1 MFMVKNKKGG
11 NNRAV
16 ISPLGQGDSFVLPN
30 GWSITKVYAE
40 SNSYLGHTVD
50 VAIGI
55 DAPIETV
62 GRTSIWW
69 RANDDDNMYF
79 GGVALA
85 DYDVYVTDLDYGRAV
100 AHKVYDLFGPEGDAQ
115 ARFELLQ
122 NGWEVTGIT
131 DIFSHA
137 ASIYWKGS
145 PRKYD
150 DTPGFDT
157 DDNVGLGYSET
168 VEIEGDYSD
177 NVLDRSCYNASYV
190 GEAKEMTYHLDSWG
204 SKLGA
209 YDEYTTDG
217 RMCYVSSDLLGV
229 GRMAL
234 YVEIQKMN

>member
-1 MFMVKNKKGG
+1 MFMVKNKRGG

-16 ISPLGQGDSFVLPN
+16 VSPLGQGDSFVLPN

-40 SNSYLGHTVD
+40 SNSYLGNTVD
-50 VAIGI
+50 VAIGT
-55 DAPIETV
+55 DAPVEAV

-69 RANDDDNMYF
+69 RANDNDNMYF

-85 DYDVYVTDLDYGRAV
+85 DYDVYVTNLDYGRAI

-131 DIFSHA
+131 DIYSHA
-137 ASIYWKGS
+137 ASIHWKGS

-157 DDNVGLGYSET
+157 DDNVGLGWSET
-168 VEIEGDYSD
+168 SEVEGDYSD
-177 NVLDRSCYNASYV
+177 NVLDRSCYNACYV
-190 GEAKEMTYHLDSWG
+190 GEAKEMTSHLNSWG
-204 SKLGA
+204 SMLGA